1 MFFLILSAILSFQ
14 DEGPLIRRLKR
25 HDADAMSELY
35 DRFGK
40 VAFAVIVRIV
50 RDRSIAEDL
59 VQETFLKVWN
69 RVAGFDDERGALGR
83 WVLAIARNRA
93 IDYLRSADA
102 KASQNACDL
111 EKLERPHLFA
121 NIEAE
126 YVTRDQLR
134 IIRDAFQKLSENQRR
149 VLELAYFEGLSQTEI
164 SAHLQQPLGT
174 VKTWVRTALQALREG
189 LGGSATPRA

>member
-1 MFFLILSAILSFQ
+1 MTS
-14 DEGPLIRRLKR
+14 
-25 HDADAMSELY
+25 
-35 DRFGK
+35 
-40 VAFAVIVRIV
+40 
-50 RDRSIAEDL
+50 RSW
-59 VQETFLKVWN
+59 T
-69 RVAGFDDERGALGR
+69 
-83 WVLAIARNRA
+83 
-93 IDYLRSADA
+93 S
-102 KASQNACDL
+102 S
-111 EKLERPHLFA
+111 PFA

-189 LGGSATPRA
+189 FGRVRDTSGVIHLAGLNS